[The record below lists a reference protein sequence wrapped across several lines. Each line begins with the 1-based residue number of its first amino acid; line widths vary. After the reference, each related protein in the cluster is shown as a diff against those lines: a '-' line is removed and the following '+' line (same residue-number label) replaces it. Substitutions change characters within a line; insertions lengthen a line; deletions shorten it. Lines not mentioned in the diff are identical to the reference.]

1 MTTSQ
6 NINVLL
12 ISDLVIMVLIMQETA
27 EEPLKYVDK
36 LHVIDKK
43 FIIQQQGNWQS

>member
-6 NINVLL
+6 NRRVFDFNFGDNG
-12 ISDLVIMVLIMQETA
+12 SDYA
-27 EEPLKYVDK
+27 GEEPLKYVDK

-43 FIIQQQGNWQS
+43 LFSSKRATGRAS

>member
-1 MTTSQ
+1 M
-6 NINVLL
+6 I
-12 ISDLVIMVLIMQETA
+12 VLIMQETA

-43 FIIQQQGNWQS
+43 LFSSKRGAS